1 MAGPSGMAYSGQA
14 QPSEQRGPAT
24 RKTVHDSLYQGSPGG
39 GAKKILLQ
47 RKTMLADKE
56 AEEHLRYLQ
65 GQRGRFRGTAYRGQ
79 PQTYNDRFSS
89 IPENVLHEHTMGGTM
104 TTKNGDGSG
113 YRRADGAS
121 VGRGSGPGASGG
133 FASPQEV
140 SENTNLNLQHAK
152 YAGTSD
158 ALSRL
163 EQA

>member
-1 MAGPSGMAYSGQA
+1 
-14 QPSEQRGPAT
+14 
-24 RKTVHDSLYQGSPGG
+24 
-39 GAKKILLQ
+39 
-47 RKTMLADKE
+47 
-56 AEEHLRYLQ
+56 
-65 GQRGRFRGTAYRGQ
+65 
-79 PQTYNDRFSS
+79 
-89 IPENVLHEHTMGGTM
+89 M

-133 FASPQEV
+133 RVSPPEV